1 MALVMEVKT
10 SCGGVG
16 RIFDDCII
24 KDPVEREKQKRRIA
38 RLAGQIWLEAQLK
51 EEAERGRVQDQPDV
65 SEQTGG
71 TSV

>member
-10 SCGGVG
+10 PCGGVG

-24 KDPVEREKQKRRIA
+24 RDPVEREQQKRRIA

-51 EEAERGRVQDQPDV
+51 EEAEHGRVQDQPDV
-65 SEQTGG
+65 SEQARG

>member
-51 EEAERGRVQDQPDV
+51 EEAEHGRVQDQPDIPG
-65 SEQTGG
+65 QTGG

>member
-51 EEAERGRVQDQPDV
+51 EEAEHGRVQDQPDIPK
-65 SEQTGG
+65 QTGG
-71 TSV
+71 TSI

>member
-38 RLAGQIWLEAQLK
+38 RLAGQIWLEAQIK
-51 EEAERGRVQDQPDV
+51 EEAEHGRVQDQPDV
-65 SEQTGG
+65 PEQTGG

>member
-1 MALVMEVKT
+1 MALVMEIKT

-24 KDPVEREKQKRRIA
+24 KDPVEREKQKSRIA

-51 EEAERGRVQDQPDV
+51 EEAEHGRVQDQPDIP
-65 SEQTGG
+65 EQTGG

>member
-51 EEAERGRVQDQPDV
+51 EEAEHGRVQDQPDV

-71 TSV
+71 TSI

>member
-51 EEAERGRVQDQPDV
+51 EEAEHGRVQDQPDV
-65 SEQTGG
+65 SEQAGG

>member
-38 RLAGQIWLEAQLK
+38 QLAGQIWLEAQLK
-51 EEAERGRVQDQPDV
+51 EEAEHGRVQDQPDV
-65 SEQTGG
+65 LEQTGG

>member
-24 KDPVEREKQKRRIA
+24 KAPVEREKQKRRIA

-51 EEAERGRVQDQPDV
+51 EEAEHGRVQDQPDIP
-65 SEQTGG
+65 EQTGG

>member
-1 MALVMEVKT
+1 MALVMEIKT

-51 EEAERGRVQDQPDV
+51 EEAEHDRVQDQPDIP
-65 SEQTGG
+65 EQTGE